1 MSELDMLVILGILDL
16 QLRTVLVIGL
26 FVAVY
31 NFYKLL
37 KAYLPTI
44 TEELRRLE

>member
-1 MSELDMLVILGILDL
+1 MSKLDMIVILGILDL
-16 QLRTVLVIGL
+16 QLRKVLVIGM

-31 NFYKLL
+31 NFHKLL
-37 KAYLPTI
+37 KTYLPTI